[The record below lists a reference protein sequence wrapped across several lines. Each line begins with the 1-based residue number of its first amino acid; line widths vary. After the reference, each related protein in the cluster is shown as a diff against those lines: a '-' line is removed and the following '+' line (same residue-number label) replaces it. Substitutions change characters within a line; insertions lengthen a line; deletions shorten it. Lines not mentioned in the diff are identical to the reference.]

1 MTLRQ
6 IFSHPTRSNSVIKH
20 IIIWHID
27 TRWKFKQFCFNL
39 KGARGTTRKK
49 DSTIREAIL
58 VLWISLIKFLLLWYF
73 FQVIKVVISYVIMQ
87 FIHHP
92 CWIAFFFF
100 SVWEMKLMEEKI
112 MMIKIIF
119 IDPLNTHM
127 FRIFNLTEGNYVVI
141 LMIIIR
147 YLAFWSSVYD

>member
-1 MTLRQ
+1 
-6 IFSHPTRSNSVIKH
+6 
-20 IIIWHID
+20 
-27 TRWKFKQFCFNL
+27 
-39 KGARGTTRKK
+39 
-49 DSTIREAIL
+49 
-58 VLWISLIKFLLLWYF
+58 
-73 FQVIKVVISYVIMQ
+73 MQ
-87 FIHHP
+87 FFHHP
-92 CWIAFFFF
+92 RWIAFFF

-127 FRIFNLTEGNYVVI
+127 FRILNLTEGNYVVI